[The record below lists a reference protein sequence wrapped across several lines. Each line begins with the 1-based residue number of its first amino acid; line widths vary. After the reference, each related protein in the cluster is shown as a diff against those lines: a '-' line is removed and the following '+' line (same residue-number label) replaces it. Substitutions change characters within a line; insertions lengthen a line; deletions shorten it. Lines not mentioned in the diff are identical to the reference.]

1 MTPIGRLAAAGARR
15 MGAAHA
21 SSRSASLPPGTTEA
35 RPETGRGSA
44 RPDDP
49 GQGRAANSCAAL
61 PADVSREALLR
72 LVERAA
78 PRLGLGDK
86 ALRALRLVAG
96 TCRWADFVSDTTDP
110 ICFREARRMAEELAV
125 SPGYWRKLEAVLERA
140 GLIERA
146 TCENGQR
153 GRLAGGVVAGLSLG
167 PLVAGLDRWR
177 ALAAEV
183 EAERAALEEDRAR
196 VRVARRAARRA
207 VEGLGEEHPA
217 RAAYEAL
224 RRTGFTPSA
233 RLRDADAIAE
243 HLAAL
248 EAVREAGQRAREA
261 TGEGAGKVATGTG
274 IPGSAD
280 TIWSGA
286 ARPQE
291 RRHTE
296 RTEDPQTGICS
307 RTESGARRDA
317 ARPESRTADGG
328 GGREE
333 GRGGDAAP
341 DGAGSGPDGP
351 SRPRPGT
358 RPPSPGLGS
367 RIRSDVLRRLS
378 PRVLRDLGSEEMRL
392 YVDHLRPGPDGEAT
406 PPTLGAIEDAAR
418 LRRDELGITARLWD
432 EVERSLGWFDALLA
446 LIIVDANRVHPT
458 APVRNAPGLLRDL
471 ARRDR
476 AGTLDLGASV
486 QAIWRRKELE
496 HDKAAS

>member
-1 MTPIGRLAAAGARR
+1 MTPVGWLAAAGARR
-15 MGAAHA
+15 VGAAHA
-21 SSRSASLPPGTTEA
+21 APRGVAPPLRTA
-35 RPETGRGSA
+35 RARAEEGRGDA
-44 RPDDP
+44 RPDGP
-49 GQGRAANSCAAL
+49 GQGRAPGPCAAL
-61 PADVSREALLR
+61 PADLSREALLR

-96 TCRWADFVSDTTDP
+96 TCRWTDFVSDTTDP
-110 ICFREARRMAEELAV
+110 ICFRQARRMAEELRV

-167 PLVAGLDRWR
+167 PLVAGLERWR

-196 VRVARRAARRA
+196 VRIARRAARRA
-207 VEGLGEEHPA
+207 VEGLAEDHPA

-224 RRTGFTPSA
+224 RAAGFTPSA
-233 RLRDADAIAE
+233 RCRDADTIAE

-248 EAVREAGQRAREA
+248 EAVREAGRRAREA
-261 TGEGAGKVATGTG
+261 AGEGAGKTEAGTG
-274 IPGSAD
+274 VPGLDD

-286 ARPQE
+286 ASAEE
-291 RRHTE
+291 RCHTE

-307 RTESGARRDA
+307 RAESRAARDA
-317 ARPESRTADGG
+317 ACPEGQTADGE

-333 GRGGDAAP
+333 GRGGDATP
-341 DGAGSGPDGP
+341 SGTESGPGGP
-351 SRPRPGT
+351 SGPKPGT

-367 RIRSDVLRRLS
+367 RIRPDVLRRLS
-378 PRVLRDLGSEEMRL
+378 PRALRDLGSEEMRL
-392 YVDHLRPGPDGEAT
+392 YVDHLRPGPGGGAA
-406 PPTLGAIEDAAR
+406 PPTLGAIENAAR
-418 LRRDELGITARLWD
+418 LRRGELRITARLWD

-446 LIIVDANRVHPT
+446 LIVVDANHRHPT

-471 ARRDR
+471 ARRGR

-486 QAIWRRKELE
+486 HAIWRRE
-496 HDKAAS
+496 AAT

>member
-15 MGAAHA
+15 VGAAHA
-21 SSRSASLPPGTTEA
+21 APRGVAPPPRTA
-35 RPETGRGSA
+35 RAEEGRESA
-44 RPDDP
+44 RPDGP
-49 GQGRAANSCAAL
+49 GQGRATGPCAAL
-61 PADVSREALLR
+61 PSDVSREALLR

-110 ICFREARRMAEELAV
+110 ICFRQARRMAEELRV
-125 SPGYWRKLEAVLERA
+125 SPGYWRKLEAALERA
-140 GLIERA
+140 GLLERA
-146 TCENGQR
+146 TAENGQR
-153 GRLAGGVVAGLSLG
+153 GRLCGGIVAGLSLG
-167 PLVAGLDRWR
+167 PLVAGLERWR

-183 EAERAALEEDRAR
+183 EAERTALEEGRAK
-196 VRVARRAARRA
+196 VRIARRAARRA
-207 VEGLGEEHPA
+207 VEGLAEGHHA

-224 RRTGFTPSA
+224 RCEGFTPSA
-233 RLRDADAIAE
+233 RCRDADAIAR

-248 EAVREAGQRAREA
+248 EAVREAGRRAREA
-261 TGEGAGKVATGTG
+261 AGERTDETTAGMG
-274 IPGSAD
+274 GSGLDD

-286 ARPQE
+286 ARAEE
-291 RRHTE
+291 RCHTE

-307 RTESGARRDA
+307 RAESRARRDA
-317 ARPESRTADGG
+317 ARLEGRTTNGG

-333 GRGGDAAP
+333 GRGGDATP
-341 DGAGSGPDGP
+341 DGTGSGPGRQSGP
-351 SRPRPGT
+351 GPGT

-367 RIRSDVLRRLS
+367 RVRPDVLQRLS

-392 YVDHLRPGPDGEAT
+392 YVDHLRPGPGRGAA

-418 LRRDELGITARLWD
+418 LRRGELGITARLWD

-446 LIIVDANRVHPT
+446 LIVVDANHRHPT

-471 ARRDR
+471 ARRGR

-486 QAIWRRKELE
+486 HAIWRREE
-496 HDKAAS
+496 GVCAGGAA

>member
-21 SSRSASLPPGTTEA
+21 SPRGVVPPPRMARARAEEGRGEA
-35 RPETGRGSA
+35 RSDG
-44 RPDDP
+44 P
-49 GQGRAANSCAAL
+49 GQGRAAGSCAAL

-110 ICFREARRMAEELAV
+110 ICFRQARRMAEELGV
-125 SPGYWRKLEAVLERA
+125 SPGYWRKLEAQLERA

-153 GRLAGGVVAGLSLG
+153 GRLGGGVVAGLSLG

-177 ALAAEV
+177 ALAAEL
-183 EAERAALEEDRAR
+183 EAERAALEEGRAR
-196 VRVARRAARRA
+196 ARIARRAARRA
-207 VEGLGEEHPA
+207 VEGLAEDHPA
-217 RAAYEAL
+217 RVAYGAL
-224 RRTGFTPSA
+224 RGAGFRPSA
-233 RLRDADAIAE
+233 RLRDAGAIAE

-248 EAVREAGQRAREA
+248 EAVREAGRRAREA
-261 TGEGAGKVATGTG
+261 AGERVDEATAGTG
-274 IPGSAD
+274 GSGPD
-280 TIWSGA
+280 DMNWSGA

-291 RRHTE
+291 RCHTK
-296 RTEDPQTGICS
+296 RTKDPQTGICS
-307 RTESGARRDA
+307 RAETEARRDA
-317 ARPESRTADGG
+317 ARPEGRMADGG

-341 DGAGSGPDGP
+341 DDADSGSDGP
-351 SRPRPGT
+351 SGPGPGT

-367 RIRSDVLRRLS
+367 RIHPDVLQRLS
-378 PRVLRDLGSEEMRL
+378 PRALRDLGSEELRL
-392 YVDHLRPGPDGEAT
+392 YVDHLRPGPDGSAA

-418 LRRDELGITARLWD
+418 SRRAELGVTAQLWD

-446 LIIVDANRVHPT
+446 LIVVDANHRHPT

-471 ARRDR
+471 ARRGR

-486 QAIWRRKELE
+486 QAIWRREE
-496 HDKAAS
+496 GVWAGGAA